1 MSQHSQSMQRMK
13 IDAADKEALEK
24 GAKTC
29 WNKFTRVT
37 DKFSEIIFITSLS
50 GVSLFNFVFQF
61 TKGQSFSIFG
71 SIQCIFLVIL
81 AIMIYKSWKADV
93 IFLMYF
99 GFLRGSFSKT
109 LFMLFCACMTFPIV
123 DPEKN

>member
-1 MSQHSQSMQRMK
+1 MQRMK